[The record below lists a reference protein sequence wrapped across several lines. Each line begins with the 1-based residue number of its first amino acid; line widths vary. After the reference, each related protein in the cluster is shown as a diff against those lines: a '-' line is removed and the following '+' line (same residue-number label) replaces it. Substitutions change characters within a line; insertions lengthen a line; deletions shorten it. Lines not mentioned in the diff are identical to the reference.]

1 MIRGGSWT
9 AAASKLKCFMII
21 VIVNNTKPSILDV
34 SAVLDPPLMI
44 VE

>member
-1 MIRGGSWT
+1 MIRGGSRN

-21 VIVNNTKPSILDV
+21 VIDNNTKPSILDV